1 MRMGCVDFASCVAS
15 AMAPLAMSAAL
26 AIAPVLSRLRR
37 DKVIEA
43 PVQLIRLVPYRA
55 RKQAAVSAVRRL
67 LTRAVPFVSESRFR
81 RATIQH
87 RPRLPHKGRPGQ
99 SFAHALG
106 TRRFQRAVSA
116 EDLLIGIGRPQ
127 TGDDAYPGL
136 VPINSFFAE
145 TARWKRRVPR

>member
-55 RKQAAVSAVRRL
+55 RKQAAVSSVRRL
-67 LTRAVPFVSESRFR
+67 L
-81 RATIQH
+81 
-87 RPRLPHKGRPGQ
+87 
-99 SFAHALG
+99 